1 MEKASV
7 DQELAEYRYGYR
19 DYYNRLRKSGPIQYN
34 YKFDRELDYSVYDY
48 LVYMNLMTVIIWRE
62 VHYRIN
68 ELIKLIQLLIVL
80 VH

>member
-1 MEKASV
+1 MN
-7 DQELAEYRYGYR
+7 YR
-19 DYYNRLRKSGPIQYN
+19 DSCNKHRKSGPIQYN